1 VTARIVA
8 ECYQNFKN
16 GAVSNQLK
24 DAERNGDVCEEGGT
38 EIMAINVTI

>member
-16 GAVSNQLK
+16 SAVSNQLK
-24 DAERNGDVCEEGGT
+24 DAERNGGMCDEGGT
-38 EIMAINVTI
+38 EII